1 MKRNLAKLAG
11 LFFFLA
17 LVQAWAAEPLVGAWR
32 MTSQQIAGA
41 TAPATPLDLKVSE
54 VNGALQFAYSM
65 NER

>member
-1 MKRNLAKLAG
+1 
-11 LFFFLA
+11 
-17 LVQAWAAEPLVGAWR
+17 

-41 TAPATPLDLKVSE
+41 NAPAIPLDLKVSE